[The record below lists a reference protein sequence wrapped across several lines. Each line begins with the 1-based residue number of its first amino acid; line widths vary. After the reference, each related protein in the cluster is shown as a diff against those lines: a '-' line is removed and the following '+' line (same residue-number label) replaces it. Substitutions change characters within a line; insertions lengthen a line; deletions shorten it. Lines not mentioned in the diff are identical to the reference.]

1 MNRIALLNVKYSPN
15 LGDGIIAECLE
26 YELARIQ
33 PDWQV
38 HSIDLAGREKFG
50 SGLDAGRGRVLKF
63 LDTLPPLLR
72 RMGTITAL
80 IVLIQLRYRKIW
92 RRQLSGVSGVIVGG
106 GQLFADTDLN
116 FPLKL
121 NASLREVR
129 HVNARLA
136 VFGVGVSDR
145 LSKPARRVF
154 LNGFSGLSLEHVA
167 VRDNRSC
174 CNWNRH
180 FGRSG
185 LAKAYLCT
193 DPGLL
198 AADVYPAGSSPRS
211 AGIPEIGIGIV
222 NPRTL
227 NLHSKEGQD
236 FSFNTMRDFWCE
248 LAKELLSR
256 GLGVTLFTNGPQ
268 DGEVFLENI
277 LAAIDDSRV
286 KRRPRPLVPRELAET
301 VRAFDAIVAHRL
313 HANIL
318 AYAFRIPHVGM
329 AWDPKM
335 EAFFETVG
343 RRQYLAN
350 HTQSEPG
357 QVADLIE
364 ASLCEG
370 IDGEAHAAVIM
381 KTKQAIAACA
391 MDLASAISGGR
402 IRNRS
407 EFENSVRSGPAPQ
420 DIEKAD
426 QIAL

>member
-1 MNRIALLNVKYSPN
+1 MNRITLLNVKYSPN

-26 YELARIQ
+26 HELVRIR

-38 HSIDLAGREKFG
+38 HSVDLAGREKFG

-72 RMGTITAL
+72 RIGTITAL
-80 IVLIQLRYRKIW
+80 AALIQFRYRKIW
-92 RRQLSGVSGVIVGG
+92 RRHLSGVSGVIVGG

-129 HVNARLA
+129 QVNARLA
-136 VFGVGVSDR
+136 VFGVGVSDS
-145 LSKPARRVF
+145 LSKQARRLF
-154 LNGFSGLSLEHVA
+154 LNAFSGFSLEHVA
-167 VRDNRSC
+167 VRDSRSC
-174 CNWNRH
+174 YNWNRH
-180 FGRSG
+180 FGRCG
-185 LAKAYLCT
+185 LAKASLCT

-198 AADVYPAGSSPRS
+198 AAGVYPADPAPNS

-227 NLHSKEGQD
+227 DLHSKDDDD
-236 FSFNTMRDFWCE
+236 FSFNTTRDFWCE

-256 GLGVTLFTNGPQ
+256 GLGVALFTNGPQ
-268 DGEVFLENI
+268 DDEVFLENV
-277 LAAIDDSRV
+277 LAAVDDARV
-286 KRRPRPLVPRELAET
+286 KRMPRPLVPRELAET

-335 EAFFETVG
+335 EAFFESVG
-343 RRQYLAN
+343 RRHYLAN

-364 ASLCEG
+364 ASLSEG
-370 IDGEAHAAVIM
+370 IDSEAHAAVIR

-391 MDLASAISGGR
+391 MDLASAISEGR

-407 EFENSVRSGPAPQ
+407 ELENSVRSGPAPQ
-420 DIEKAD
+420 DIEQAD
-426 QIAL
+426 EIAL

>member
-1 MNRIALLNVKYSPN
+1 MKRIALLNVKFSPN
-15 LGDGIIAECLE
+15 LGDGVIAECLE
-26 YELARIQ
+26 SELARVQ

-38 HSIDLAGREKFG
+38 HSIDLAGRENFG

-63 LDTLPPLLR
+63 LDALPPLLR
-72 RMGTITAL
+72 SLGTVTAL
-80 IVLIQLRYRKIW
+80 IALIQLRYRKIW

-106 GQLFADTDLN
+106 GQLLADTDLN

-121 NASLREVR
+121 YTALGEARR
-129 HVNARLA
+129 VNALLA
-136 VFGVGVSDR
+136 VFGVGVSEH
-145 LSKPARRVF
+145 LSKPARRLF
-154 LNGFSGLSLEHVA
+154 LKAFSGFSLEHVA
-167 VRDNRSC
+167 VRDSVSRY
-174 CNWNRH
+174 NWNRH

-185 LAKAYLCT
+185 LAKANLCS

-198 AADVYPAGSSPRS
+198 AADVYTAKPSPRS
-211 AGIPEIGIGIV
+211 TGIPEIGIGIM

-227 NLHSKEGQD
+227 DRHSRDDDD
-236 FSFNTMRDFWCE
+236 FSFNTARDFWCA

-268 DGEVFLENI
+268 DGEAFLEI
-277 LAAIDDSRV
+277 VLDAVDDPRV
-286 KRRPRPLVPRELAET
+286 KRMPRPLVPSDLAET
-301 VRAFDAIVAHRL
+301 VRSFDAIVAHRL

-335 EAFFETVG
+335 EAFFDSVG

-364 ASLCEG
+364 ASLREG
-370 IDGEAHAAVIM
+370 IDSDAHAEVIM
-381 KTKQAIAACA
+381 KTRQAIEACA
-391 MDLASAISGGR
+391 RELDSAISAR
-402 IRNRS
+402 DNHSRS
-407 EFENSVRSGPAPQ
+407 QFQNSVRA
-420 DIEKAD
+420 
-426 QIAL
+426 